1 MGTEPSLGEQ
11 FVTALAAQDRAALT
25 ALLRDDVD
33 FRAMTPGRFWE
44 AEDAVTVVDGTL
56 LRYWFEPDDVI
67 TGVLAV
73 DTGRLGPRSSVRYR
87 LAVTS
92 RDEPCLVEQQAYY
105 ETDGDR
111 ISWLR
116 IMCAG
121 MLPVDEV
128 DA

>member
-1 MGTEPSLGEQ
+1 MSGTPDERY
-11 FVTALAAQDRAALT
+11 VAALAVKDVDALRAVLDPAIDVRALT
-25 ALLRDDVD
+25 P
-33 FRAMTPGRFWE
+33 RAFWE
-44 AEDAVTVVDGTL
+44 ATGADDFVERIVLGH
-56 LRYWFEPDDVI
+56 WFEPDDVI